1 MDQIPIWLTVND
13 RGVLVA
19 GGGGVAAAKARIAT
33 NAGAMVT
40 VVAPSLGPEIQALVN
55 AGVARHVAR
64 KFEAGDV
71 DGQALVFGA
80 TGIEQVDA
88 AVAAAAHTV
97 NVPVNIPDHPDLS
110 DFIMPA
116 IVDRGPVVVGIS
128 TGGAAP
134 ALARQIRGKIESIL
148 PARLGDLAL
157 LAKDFRQ
164 TVKAKIPRGLARL
177 RFWDGLFDGPV
188 ADAVLAGDERSA
200 QRHFLRS
207 LNAGDAQSDPAG
219 SVHVVGAGP
228 GDPELLTLRA
238 LRLIQTADVVVYDRL
253 VSPEILDF
261 ARRDAERINVGKA
274 PGNHAMAQDQ
284 INQVL
289 VSQAKLGMRVVRLK
303 GGDPFVFG
311 RGGEEVDFIQSH
323 GIDTSV
329 VPGITAALA
338 CAAAA
343 GIPLTHR
350 QSSSAVTF
358 LTGHGADG
366 GDTEERDGVL
376 RDVRAIDSE
385 DVALAKAP
393 RRQSSGGPPDGA
405 DQLSIRQR
413 ASTRTVDEGR
423 FIGVF
428 RRMFEQEVLERHVW
442 NVHVRIGA
450 AIDHRHLRGSCPA
463 TPGSVCAV
471 QGMPSAFAKATAG
484 HVRCRQG
491 YGGTRPL
498 SPRLRGDRSAW
509 V

>member
-1 MDQIPIWLTVND
+1 MDQIPIWLTVNN

-366 GDTEERDGVL
+366 GDTDH
-376 RDVRAIDSE
+376 DWA
-385 DVALAKAP
+385 ALAKFGHTVAVYMGVASAGQIAANLIGHGMRP
-393 RRQSSGGPPDGA
+393 ELPVAIIENGTRD
-405 DQLSIRQR
+405 RQR
-413 ASTRTVDEGR
+413 VFAGR
-423 FIGVF
+423 LDALADLILSHQIESPALIIIG
-428 RRMFEQEVLERHVW
+428 EV
-442 NVHVRIGA
+442 A
-450 AIDHRHLRGSCPA
+450 
-463 TPGSVCAV
+463 
-471 QGMPSAFAKATAG
+471 
-484 HVRCRQG
+484 
-491 YGGTRPL
+491 
-498 SPRLRGDRSAW
+498 RSALATHAEPD
-509 V
+509 VIRAVVAG

>member
-1 MDQIPIWLTVND
+1 MDQIPIWLTVNN

-177 RFWDGLFDGPV
+177 RFWDGLFNGPV
-188 ADAVLAGDERSA
+188 ADAVLGGDKRSA

-207 LNAGDAQSDPAG
+207 LNAGDGQSDPLG

-238 LRLIQTADVVVYDRL
+238 LRLIQTADVVVFDRL

-261 ARRDAERINVGKA
+261 TRRDAERINVGKV
-274 PGNHAMAQDQ
+274 PGNHTMDQDQ
-284 INQVL
+284 INQIL
-289 VSQAKLGMRVVRLK
+289 VSQAKLGKRVVRLK

-311 RGGEEVDFIQSH
+311 RGGEEVDFVQSH
-323 GIDTSV
+323 GIDTYV

-350 QSSSAVTF
+350 RSASAVTF
-358 LTGHGADG
+358 LTGHGAGG
-366 GDTEERDGVL
+366 GDTDHDWKYLANSGHTLAVYMGV
-376 RDVRAIDSE
+376 
-385 DVALAKAP
+385 
-393 RRQSSGGPPDGA
+393 
-405 DQLSIRQR
+405 
-413 ASTRTVDEGR
+413 
-423 FIGVF
+423 
-428 RRMFEQEVLERHVW
+428 
-442 NVHVRIGA
+442 GA
-450 AIDHRHLRGSCPA
+450 ADSTAGNLMDHGMSPA
-463 TPGSVCAV
+463 TPVAIIEN
-471 QGMPSAFAKATAG
+471 
-484 HVRCRQG
+484 
-491 YGGTRPL
+491 GTRANQRVIAGRLGGLATLIQTNKISSL
-498 SPRLRGDRSAW
+498 SLIIIGEVARAAESTQLDQAVLQASVG
-509 V
+509 